1 MKWIGLT
8 GGLGTGK
15 STVAQLIRDEGIV
28 VLDADELAKK
38 VMAPGSPGL
47 KAVITKFGQE
57 YQLPDGQLD
66 RKKMSELVFT
76 NPGSLLELER
86 IIHPLVQQSVTAQR
100 ERERARGTPIMFY
113 DVPLLFEK
121 NIEGFDA
128 VLVVTSRVDLQSE
141 RLKKRNGWSD
151 EEIQRRLKNQM
162 TIAEKEK
169 RATLVIQNNGSMD
182 SLRGEVK
189 KALAFLLKL

>member
-121 NIEGFDA
+121 NIEGCDA